1 MIDIN
6 VASSPVY
13 TVNINLIYS
22 VDKPDRYQPLTS
34 PVYTVYLKFILSNIL
49 GFLFVCQIT
58 KKTLQS
64 YVLGMRRNPSLE
76 ITEFKPYSRRNLGD
90 PLLKEC
96 SRPNSQRYPWYD

>member
-13 TVNINLIYS
+13 TVNINLIYL

-58 KKTLQS
+58 KKNIAKLC
-64 YVLGMRRNPSLE
+64 
-76 ITEFKPYSRRNLGD
+76 F
-90 PLLKEC
+90 
-96 SRPNSQRYPWYD
+96 RYEKKSKFGNYRV